1 MDAHVRE
8 TYADA
13 PRVDRDASG
22 DDDASTAGDDGAI
35 RLECGL
41 FRIVETLGVD
51 ARARRVSRV
60 RDDRRVDRSFSISA
74 MFGLTSESGGETNAS
89 ERETTGA
96 ETTTTTE
103 FLAASCAR
111 GTFASE
117 DGNDDVGVGNGYA
130 LACSTSGFGDGA
142 TRTDD
147 GVENGADAAPRSAKV
162 ENFIAARDQRAP
174 RTKRLAPWYEGSRA
188 KITAMAHSMDGDRL
202 LCCTAAGGVYVVPIW
217 ELTRDVESSPAMRV
231 LASRGTKPVSAVWW
245 YRRLEPERADPV
257 VAICVGADGEVRAWD
272 VAKGSPLGAC
282 VVGAKCANAELA
294 RGKSSQF
301 LVINGFDGE
310 VWTLMLENM
319 ARVVKSSTVNKGKVE
334 TSMVAESLPDAAGTH
349 DFAAHALADEYG
361 VREGRH
367 VTLSVHKIHADG
379 DDDMTTS
386 VCVIAAL
393 IDRQK
398 LELYD
403 VDERKTPKSTH
414 ELPEHTVAV
423 HVTDDLIFALVRE
436 PVFGEEDLSDL
447 SSFTSSVHVLARR
460 FGAAGSKSCT
470 LQTFHVPR
478 SAGVPKKFLPG
489 PFPET
494 YVRRRETLCGCMLL
508 TSYGVYKL
516 EPSGNIASALR
527 AFVDVNE
534 GDGVDVP
541 PSADAWTPIER
552 DAYGDKALSTGID
565 RDERLKLVA
574 KVLNEDHMPVFVE
587 AARLEL
593 KRENFS
599 RARDLFGKTG
609 KPLKD
614 FISLS
619 LEVWEASQALS
630 NFHRASVEAYGG
642 QANLS
647 WLKTAAAAHAHLH
660 AWCEASNAVA
670 FSGATDM
677 GTAVADQ
684 LNALDLKE
692 ERSPEQAVLELVRVI
707 GEAIETTEDAGVQRD
722 VACSASAAIVALE
735 AAKAVSTA
743 VIASCAKDVYSER
756 VKASFTVLLSSSST
770 VESLHMLGGITANS
784 MLQAEQQG
792 DGDVRPWESK
802 PLVFWDSNV
811 TFYVTAT
818 QTMEDLHDI
827 TIALGLKSDTSE
839 VREASPLELVYET
852 LTTDELW
859 SLVNMAHEARLL
871 GVTGAREIQLTIL
884 LYLDDENAVVENISA
899 MLEEEP
905 GLFAWVVSK
914 CLDKRKFAIAEEVAK
929 TTENFAIAAMCHIA
943 SLEADASEED
953 MSPSTLQA
961 ELELAMESY
970 LPRVE
975 SNGARAK
982 AIQDVATCWMR
993 HELALDE
1000 LESNLRELLVSKG
1013 HAEAMQMVLERDL
1026 GFRFSGRF
1034 VLDVAKHRIA
1044 EDEVKYSTKGD
1055 VTIEILWDRIKD
1067 DIIHRLDAPECI
1079 ETRPFDA
1086 MELDAISSDGASR
1099 CWVFT
1104 CGHRYSAADLER
1116 AVEDAKRR
1124 LSILDLPVVSALL
1137 ERDYGMKKCAVSCPM
1152 CVCYAVEHYVERHRE
1167 RTAAA

>member
-13 PRVDRDASG
+13 PRIERDASG
-22 DDDASTAGDDGAI
+22 DDDASTSGDAGAI

-41 FRIVETLGVD
+41 FRIVETLAVD
-51 ARARRVSRV
+51 ARARRVSRA
-60 RDDRRVDRSFSISA
+60 RDDRRLDRSFSISA
-74 MFGLTSESGGETNAS
+74 MFGLTSDSSAETSAS
-89 ERETTGA
+89 EREATG
-96 ETTTTTE
+96 TTTTE
-103 FLAASCAR
+103 LLSASCAR
-111 GTFASE
+111 GTFAS
-117 DGNDDVGVGNGYA
+117 DDVNDDVGVANGYA
-130 LACSTSGFGDGA
+130 LACSTSGFGDWANGH
-142 TRTDD
+142 DD
-147 GVENGADAAPRSAKV
+147 GVEDGSDAAPRSAKV

-188 KITAMAHSMDGDRL
+188 KITAMAHSMDGERL

-217 ELTRDVESSPAMRV
+217 ELTRDAESSPAMRV

-245 YRRLEPERADPV
+245 YRRLEPARADPV

-310 VWTLMLENM
+310 VWTLMLERM

-349 DFAAHALADEYG
+349 DFAAHALTDEYG
-361 VREGRH
+361 VREGRR
-367 VTLSVHKIHADG
+367 VTLSVHEVHDG
-379 DDDMTTS
+379 DDDSTTAS

-436 PVFGEEDLSDL
+436 PVFGEEDLTDL
-447 SSFTSSVHVLARR
+447 SSFTSSVRVLARR
-460 FGAAGSKSCT
+460 FSEDGSKSCT

-478 SAGVPKKFLPG
+478 SVGVPKKFLPG

-494 YVRRRETLCGCMLL
+494 YVGRRETLCGCMLL

-516 EPSGNIASALR
+516 EPSGSIASSLR
-527 AFVDVNE
+527 ALMDDDE
-534 GDGVDVP
+534 GKGVAAP
-541 PSADAWTPIER
+541 ASSDAWAPIER

-574 KVLNEDHMPVFVE
+574 RVLNEDHMPVFVE

-642 QANLS
+642 QANMS

-670 FSGATDM
+670 FSGAADM
-677 GTAVADQ
+677 GSTVVDQ
-684 LNALDLKE
+684 LKALNLNE
-692 ERSPEQAVLELVRVI
+692 ERSPEQAVRELVRVI

-722 VACSASAAIVALE
+722 VACSVSAAIVALE
-735 AAKAVSTA
+735 AAKVVSTA
-743 VIASCAKDVYSER
+743 VIASCAKDAYSDR
-756 VKASFTVLLSSSST
+756 VKSSFTVLLSSSST

-784 MLQAEQQG
+784 MRQAEQQG

-827 TIALGLKSDTSE
+827 TTALGLKSDTSE
-839 VREASPLELVYET
+839 VCEASPLELVYET
-852 LTTDELW
+852 MTTDELW

-884 LYLDDENAVVENISA
+884 LYLDDENAVVENIST

-929 TTENFAIAAMCHIA
+929 TTKNFAIAAMCHIA
-943 SLEADASEED
+943 SLEVLTSEGD
-953 MSPSTLQA
+953 VSPSTLQA

-970 LPRVE
+970 LPHVE

-982 AIQDVATCWMR
+982 AIEDVVVCWMR

-1013 HAEAMQMVLERDL
+1013 HAEAMQMVFERDL
-1026 GFRFSGRF
+1026 GFRFSGQF

-1055 VTIEILWDRIKD
+1055 VTIEILWDRIKGD
-1067 DIIHRLDAPECI
+1067 VIHRMDAPECI

-1086 MELDAISSDGASR
+1086 MELDAISSDDASR

-1104 CGHRYSAADLER
+1104 CGHRYGAVDLER
-1116 AVEDAKRR
+1116 AVEDAKGR

-1137 ERDYGMKKCAVSCPM
+1137 EKDYGMKKCAASCPM
-1152 CVCYAVEHYVERHRE
+1152 CVCYAVEHYVEQHRSAE